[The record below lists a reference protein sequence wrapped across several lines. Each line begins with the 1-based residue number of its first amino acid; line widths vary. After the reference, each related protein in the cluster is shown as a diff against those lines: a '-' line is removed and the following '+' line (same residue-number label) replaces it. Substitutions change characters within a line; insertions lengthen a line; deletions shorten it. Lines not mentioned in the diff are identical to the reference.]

1 MDELGAISWLLGYG
15 FIGLTGL
22 AVVEKFIP
30 LFPSYVLLMLLGMT
44 VAEPQNLIASIAA
57 TTLGSTIGACCWFG
71 IGRTLGGERVARKV
85 SQYGRFVFLSPQLY
99 DRLTNAY
106 RRNHFW
112 VTVTGQTIP
121 TARVYLALPAGIL
134 GLDFK
139 IFGAATLLGSMLWN
153 APFLCLGYVLR
164 TSDYDPFQAA
174 FWAAVGLVGVEMSI
188 LAIVTICKR
197 RMSGSPS
204 RQRLPVKQE

>member
-1 MDELGAISWLLGYG
+1 MDELGTVAWFLGYG
-15 FIGLTGL
+15 FVGLTGL

-44 VAEPQNLIASIAA
+44 VPDPQSLIATIAA

-85 SQYGRFVFLSPQLY
+85 GQYGKFIFLSPKLY
-99 DRLTNAY
+99 ERLTNAY

-112 VTVTGQTIP
+112 VTMTGQTIP

-139 IFGAATLLGSMLWN
+139 IFSVATLLGSMLWN

-164 TSDYDPFQAA
+164 TSEYDPFRAA
-174 FWAAVGLVGVEMSI
+174 FWAAIGLVGVETSI
-188 LAIVTICKR
+188 IAIVAIYRR
-197 RMSGSPS
+197 RMSGRSS
-204 RQRLPVKQE
+204 RQGLPVKQE